1 MKTIIKGLFMAVMM
15 CVCLTACREDAEL
28 PDRGPVTHPEVETA
42 GVYTGTWTRLNT
54 STDTEEVVPGTMT
67 LKAGEKNYVT
77 EVTLKA
83 DDINL
88 DVTALANI
96 APGGVGYV
104 YQNTMPSNPVGNMFN
119 GSITKD
125 FEIDIFFKITIK
137 EGRKTTTYK
146 YSFTGKRN

>member
-1 MKTIIKGLFMAVMM
+1 MALMM
-15 CVCLTACREDAEL
+15 CVCLTSCRDDAEL
-28 PDRGPVTHPEVETA
+28 PDRGPVTHPQIETA

-54 STDTEEVVPGTMT
+54 LTDTEEVVPGTIS
-67 LKAGEKNYVT
+67 LKAGENNYVT
-77 EVTLKA
+77 EITLKA
-83 DDINL
+83 DGIDL
-88 DVTALANI
+88 DRTALANI

-104 YQNTMPSNPVGNMFN
+104 FQNTMPTNPIGNIFN